1 MEKILHSYQGDE
13 NYVFV
18 SYAHKDKDLVYPL
31 IRTMQENGYNVW
43 FDEDITPAS
52 EFTEYIAENLLRSA
66 FFIAMIT
73 PQYLASHYCRHE
85 LSFACNLN
93 KKRLLIY
100 LEEVT
105 LTPGLQMMTTDQQ
118 AILKYQYSDTSYFY
132 DKLFHSDGIDICKS
146 QSIRFYSGDTA
157 DNAFEIENGVL
168 KKYHGNANAVVIPDG
183 VTSIGDFAFQNC
195 EFLTAVKIADSV
207 TSIGNFAFWGCG
219 ALASVYIPDGVTSI
233 GDGAFQT
240 CDALATIDIP
250 ENVMH
255 MGRCA
260 FNINT
265 RTSTST
271 PTSDPMNQTWV
282 EPEHDEPAVPEQPCE
297 SASPIT
303 DFEIENGV
311 LKKYLGKSETVV
323 IPKGVVTSIGNEAF
337 IWCRFIKSIY
347 IPNGITNIRHK
358 AFEWCDSLESIYI
371 PESVTSIGIEAFY
384 NCGALASIEIPNSVT
399 SIGDKAFMGCES
411 LTSIEIPNNVTSIR
425 DGTFWGCKEL
435 TSILIPNSVTRI
447 GDDAFLF
454 CKLTSIEIP
463 DSVTSIGDDAF
474 LGCESLKSVKIPKS
488 VTHIGKNA
496 FENGTEI
503 IRI

>member
-1 MEKILHSYQGDE
+1 MEKILRSYQGDE
-13 NYVFV
+13 NYIFV

-146 QSIRFYSGDTA
+146 QSIRFYSDDAA

-195 EFLTAVKIADSV
+195 ESLTAVKIADSV

-233 GDGAFQT
+233 GDGAFQA
-240 CDALATIDIP
+240 CDALAAIDIP
-250 ENVMH
+250 ESVTHIGRAALQPNV
-255 MGRCA
+255 
-260 FNINT
+260 
-265 RTSTST
+265 TSST
-271 PTSDPMNQTWV
+271 PSPVFVPDTKPEPPKPDPK
-282 EPEHDEPAVPEQPCE
+282 P
-297 SASPIT
+297 ASPLT
-303 DFEIENGV
+303 DFKIKRGV
-311 LKKYLGKSETVV
+311 LIKYLGNSEDVV
-323 IPKGVVTSIGNEAF
+323 IPEGVTEIGNKAFSSCYSLESIEIPNGVTTIGNEAF
-337 IWCRFIKSIY
+337 TFCNSLRFI
-347 IPNGITNIRHK
+347 H
-358 AFEWCDSLESIYI
+358 
-371 PESVTSIGIEAFY
+371 
-384 NCGALASIEIPNSVT
+384 IPNSVT
-399 SIGDKAFMGCES
+399 SIGDGAFSWCES
-411 LTSIEIPNNVTSIR
+411 LQ
-425 DGTFWGCKEL
+425 
-435 TSILIPNSVTRI
+435 SV
-447 GDDAFLF
+447 
-454 CKLTSIEIP
+454 KIP
-463 DSVTSIGDDAF
+463 DSVTSIGENAF
-474 LGCESLKSVKIPKS
+474 WECKSLQSIEIPNGVTEIERHTFYGCKSLKSVKIPKS
-488 VTHIGKNA
+488 VKKIDSYA
-496 FENGTEI
+496 FYNCDRIKSVEI
-503 IRI
+503 PYNIYDICRRERLFPYDAKIIKI